1 MGQQCD
7 LDNRETIDEGDN
19 ADIWSHDSGGG
30 CRNCAAVGIWALKNK
45 MSVAF
50 APQDILSEN
59 SANNNYDGMKNIP
72 VPGIE
77 LKEKMRQ
84 NAVSYSVYDLLDV
97 TAHEDNLDKLEVYAL
112 YDSGRNDCT
121 HSVSADGRSLS
132 FPDYGVYDMHV
143 RITCKNGTKD
153 HVRISVPIN
162 RKVVGL

>member
-1 MGQQCD
+1 MKEIMQTYGAM
-7 LDNRETIDEGDN
+7 IV
-19 ADIWSHDSGGG
+19 AVV
-30 CRNCAAVGIWALKNK
+30 VGIALLSGFGALKNK
-45 MSVAF
+45 MGVAF

-84 NAVSYSVYDLLDV
+84 NAVSYSVYELLEV
-97 TAHEDNLDKLEVYAL
+97 TVHEDNLDKLEVYAL

-121 HSVSADGRSLS
+121 GSISADGSSLS

>member
-1 MGQQCD
+1 MKEVFRQYGGVLIAAAATSAFLVLMGNIVLAQ
-7 LDNRETIDEGDN
+7 
-19 ADIWSHDSGGG
+19 GGMLAQLI
-30 CRNCAAVGIWALKNK
+30 N
-45 MSVAF
+45 
-50 APQDILSEN
+50 ILSSD
-59 SANNNYDGMKNIP
+59 SANDSYDSMKNIP

-121 HSVSADGRSLS
+121 GSISADGSSLS

-143 RITCKNGTKD
+143 RITCKNGTRD
-153 HVRISVPIN
+153 HVRISIPIN
-162 RKVVGL
+162 RKVADI

>member
-30 CRNCAAVGIWALKNK
+30 CRNCAAVGFGALKNK
-45 MSVAF
+45 MGVAF

-84 NAVSYSVYDLLDV
+84 NAVATVYMTYLMLQRMRIIWISLKFMPCMIRAEMTV
-97 TAHEDNLDKLEVYAL
+97 LTACQPMAGHSAFRIMVCMICM
-112 YDSGRNDCT
+112 SG
-121 HSVSADGRSLS
+121 
-132 FPDYGVYDMHV
+132 
-143 RITCKNGTKD
+143 
-153 HVRISVPIN
+153 
-162 RKVVGL
+162 